1 MPRGGHEEEESCQP
15 LLSGQL
21 KMSAVA
27 RPFSYPTSTHTF
39 LSGHI
44 LYILSKVQ
52 SQLLHPSRSPGIQ
65 VIMCLPL
72 IWSSCERRLPIISVT
87 SEAGIEVGVFSG
99 GFTALVA
106 YFFLC
111 EFDFQRL
118 FLEFNSSRLS

>member
-1 MPRGGHEEEESCQP
+1 MPLGGHEEEESRHR

-27 RPFSYPTSTHTF
+27 HPFSYPTSTPTI

-65 VIMCLPL
+65 VIMGNPL
-72 IWSSCERRLPIISVT
+72 IWSSCERMLPIISVT

-99 GFTALVA
+99 GFTAFVA
-106 YFFLC
+106 YFFL
-111 EFDFQRL
+111 
-118 FLEFNSSRLS
+118 